1 MNELLINDLLLNEL
15 SKEQKLRYINNKK
28 ITFSNKIA
36 DLFKKMSK
44 YTEFRKIIID
54 YETIKIVYCNIN
66 KSIHT
71 LSIKTKND
79 CVDCVISFIKSE
91 EKDGFTIQTQKNNGY
106 VTYIKSLKI
115 KESSDFDYQEYI
127 NMIEIIDV
135 LL

>member
-79 CVDCVISFIKSE
+79 CV
-91 EKDGFTIQTQKNNGY
+91 
-106 VTYIKSLKI
+106 
-115 KESSDFDYQEYI
+115 I
-127 NMIEIIDV
+127 NRW
-135 LL
+135 

>member
-28 ITFSNKIA
+28 ITFNNKIA

-79 CVDCVISFIKSE
+79 CVISFIKSE
-91 EKDGFTIQTQKNNGY
+91 EEDGFTIQTQKNNGY

>member
-79 CVDCVISFIKSE
+79 CVISFIKSE
-91 EKDGFTIQTQKNNGY
+91 EEDGFTIQTQKNNGY